1 MKSIYLD
8 VLIVLNIYVNYFLLR
23 ATAKFTHTPLKT
35 IRCIIS
41 SVIGSLFSLTILLP
55 AGNFLIPLAIK
66 LGAAV
71 VIVGMA
77 FGIKDKKHTL
87 KLILYFYIVNFIF
100 GGVVM
105 LLYITFKPSF
115 MAFNNSYFYVDFSLL
130 SLVIFTAVAY
140 FAVTAV
146 RRLMDRGC
154 DTSHHY
160 KVIIRHKSGVFS
172 MEALVRLGYLLFP
185 VPEGGLCMVAD
196 VTEQGEQFAVQFPV
210 ADAQAVGVILH
221 VAYPLR
227 LQGDKLF
234 VQRAELVGRGGH
246 LHRFLAAEPSG
257 YAFLLLHDGTGLC
270 RLPCS
275 FWQMVHQQAVGFVL
289 PVEHLHDLVQV
300 CLLVRQQLLQGI
312 YLRQTEYVAMVRL
325 QHLQQA
331 VHPQPSRLVGMVV
344 LILPS
349 DDALAQ

>member
-1 MKSIYLD
+1 MRDSKYDVFTRFQQFIIPVNDTLHLFPEQRIPFQMFLD
-8 VLIVLNIYVNYFLLR
+8 NQVR
-23 ATAKFTHTPLKT
+23 EHQQE
-35 IRCIIS
+35 
-41 SVIGSLFSLTILLP
+41 
-55 AGNFLIPLAIK
+55 
-66 LGAAV
+66 
-71 VIVGMA
+71 
-77 FGIKDKKHTL
+77 D
-87 KLILYFYIVNFIF
+87 
-100 GGVVM
+100 GGDDQ
-105 LLYITFKPSF
+105 PG
-115 MAFNNSYFYVDFSLL
+115 D
-130 SLVIFTAVAY
+130 
-140 FAVTAV
+140 
-146 RRLMDRGC
+146 DG
-154 DTSHHY
+154 
-160 KVIIRHKSGVFS
+160 GG
-172 MEALVRLGYLLFP
+172 ALVRLGYLLFP

>member
-1 MKSIYLD
+1 M
-8 VLIVLNIYVNYFLLR
+8 LR

-41 SVIGSLFSLTILLP
+41 SAIGSLFSLTILLP

-172 MEALVRLGYLLFP
+172 MEALADTGNSLIDHFSGKP
-185 VPEGGLCMVAD
+185 VIICPQKEFSYIGDNDEQICPE
-196 VTEQGEQFAVQFPV
+196 
-210 ADAQAVGVILH
+210 
-221 VAYPLR
+221 
-227 LQGDKLF
+227 
-234 VQRAELVGRGGH
+234 RAEYLYQKYG
-246 LHRFLAAEPSG
+246 LRFIPYSTIGNNGLIPVFSPDEIIIADKETGKNKKTEALIGINPKDTP
-257 YAFLLLHDGTGLC
+257 AIFNPKLLC
-270 RLPCS
+270 
-275 FWQMVHQQAVGFVL
+275 
-289 PVEHLHDLVQV
+289 
-300 CLLVRQQLLQGI
+300 
-312 YLRQTEYVAMVRL
+312 
-325 QHLQQA
+325 
-331 VHPQPSRLVGMVV
+331 
-344 LILPS
+344 
-349 DDALAQ
+349 

>member
-105 LLYITFKPSF
+105 LLYITFKRSEEH
-115 MAFNNSYFYVDFSLL
+115 
-130 SLVIFTAVAY
+130 
-140 FAVTAV
+140 
-146 RRLMDRGC
+146 
-154 DTSHHY
+154 TS
-160 KVIIRHKSGVFS
+160 
-172 MEALVRLGYLLFP
+172 E
-185 VPEGGLCMVAD
+185 
-196 VTEQGEQFAVQFPV
+196 
-210 ADAQAVGVILH
+210 
-221 VAYPLR
+221 
-227 LQGDKLF
+227 LQ
-234 VQRAELVGRGGH
+234 
-246 LHRFLAAEPSG
+246 
-257 YAFLLLHDGTGLC
+257 
-270 RLPCS
+270 
-275 FWQMVHQQAVGFVL
+275 
-289 PVEHLHDLVQV
+289 
-300 CLLVRQQLLQGI
+300 
-312 YLRQTEYVAMVRL
+312 
-325 QHLQQA
+325 
-331 VHPQPSRLVGMVV
+331 SRE
-344 LILPS
+344 
-349 DDALAQ
+349 

>member
-130 SLVIFTAVAY
+130 SLVVFTAVAY
-140 FAVTAV
+140 FAVTTV

-160 KVIIRHKSGVFS
+160 KVIIRHKSGVSS
-172 MEALVRLGYLLFP
+172 MEALADTGNSLIDHFSGKPVIICPKKEFSDIGDIDEQICPEKAEYLYRKYGLRFIPYSTIGNNGLIP
-185 VPEGGLCMVAD
+185 VFSPDEIIITDEETGKNKKTEALIGINPKDTPAIFNPKLLC
-196 VTEQGEQFAVQFPV
+196 
-210 ADAQAVGVILH
+210 
-221 VAYPLR
+221 
-227 LQGDKLF
+227 
-234 VQRAELVGRGGH
+234 
-246 LHRFLAAEPSG
+246 
-257 YAFLLLHDGTGLC
+257 
-270 RLPCS
+270 
-275 FWQMVHQQAVGFVL
+275 
-289 PVEHLHDLVQV
+289 
-300 CLLVRQQLLQGI
+300 
-312 YLRQTEYVAMVRL
+312 
-325 QHLQQA
+325 
-331 VHPQPSRLVGMVV
+331 
-344 LILPS
+344 
-349 DDALAQ
+349 

>member
-77 FGIKDKKHTL
+77 FGVKDKKHTL

-160 KVIIRHKSGVFS
+160 KVIHKSGVFS
-172 MEALVRLGYLLFP
+172 MEALADTGNSLIDHFSGKP
-185 VPEGGLCMVAD
+185 VIICPQKEFSYIGDNDEQICPE
-196 VTEQGEQFAVQFPV
+196 
-210 ADAQAVGVILH
+210 
-221 VAYPLR
+221 
-227 LQGDKLF
+227 
-234 VQRAELVGRGGH
+234 RAEYLYQKYG
-246 LHRFLAAEPSG
+246 LRFIPYSTIGNNGLIPVFSPDEIIIADKETGKNKKTEALIGINPKDTP
-257 YAFLLLHDGTGLC
+257 AIFNPKLLC
-270 RLPCS
+270 
-275 FWQMVHQQAVGFVL
+275 
-289 PVEHLHDLVQV
+289 
-300 CLLVRQQLLQGI
+300 
-312 YLRQTEYVAMVRL
+312 
-325 QHLQQA
+325 
-331 VHPQPSRLVGMVV
+331 
-344 LILPS
+344 
-349 DDALAQ
+349 

>member
-77 FGIKDKKHTL
+77 FGIKDKKHNM
-87 KLILYFYIVNFIF
+87 KIILYFYIVNFIL
-100 GGVVM
+100 GGVVI

-172 MEALVRLGYLLFP
+172 MEALADTGNSLIDHFSGKP
-185 VPEGGLCMVAD
+185 VIICPQKEFSYIGDNDEQICPE
-196 VTEQGEQFAVQFPV
+196 
-210 ADAQAVGVILH
+210 
-221 VAYPLR
+221 
-227 LQGDKLF
+227 
-234 VQRAELVGRGGH
+234 RAEYLYQKYG
-246 LHRFLAAEPSG
+246 LRFIPYSTIGNNGLIPVFSPDEIIIADKETGKNKKTEALIGINPKDTP
-257 YAFLLLHDGTGLC
+257 AIFNPKLLC
-270 RLPCS
+270 
-275 FWQMVHQQAVGFVL
+275 
-289 PVEHLHDLVQV
+289 
-300 CLLVRQQLLQGI
+300 
-312 YLRQTEYVAMVRL
+312 
-325 QHLQQA
+325 
-331 VHPQPSRLVGMVV
+331 
-344 LILPS
+344 
-349 DDALAQ
+349 